1 VKSLLVKGWLNVNA
15 SKSMIILGA
24 NAKEVT
30 SSAIANVII
39 HLLARTSN

>member
-1 VKSLLVKGWLNVNA
+1 VNA
-15 SKSMIILGA
+15 SKNIIIGA

-39 HLLARTSN
+39 DLLVRISN